1 MPLPQLSRLVKPR
14 VPFHAK
20 ARIRGCS
27 GEMARNFCSNME
39 QVAPLVADI
48 EVQQK
53 GIPVLLRHYLNLGGK
68 LLTFNL
74 DPQFS
79 DVLDGLILIDLLQTD
94 QKTIQRYMGRE
105 GAAAF
110 FTYQRLLSGRR
121 EALCA

>member
-1 MPLPQLSRLVKPR
+1 MD
-14 VPFHAK
+14 
-20 ARIRGCS
+20 
-27 GEMARNFCSNME
+27 

-48 EVQQK
+48 EVRQK

-94 QKTIQRYMGRE
+94 RKTLQRYMGCE
-105 GAAAF
+105 GADAF
-110 FTYQRLLSGRR
+110 FTYQLLLCSQR